1 MTTSYLLRQPTAA
14 TQEDPLTPAF
24 VLPTSPEGGKVAY
37 MDEQSQV
44 EPPKADQPKKVR
56 GRSPS
61 YPAISLPVAIER
73 AKVLYQEEK
82 QHAAPMDT
90 VVRHWGYRS
99 FNGPASLAVAA
110 LKKFGLIED
119 QGAGAG
125 RRAAVTDLAVTILS
139 NPDQQARR
147 VAIQEAALKP
157 AIHRDLWNKYG
168 AELPSDETLKWE
180 LTREREQRFT
190 DTGADEFIPEYR
202 HTLAFAGLPG
212 TDSVGTQIPDVQSED
227 DGDESESEPPDLPQR
242 TKRHPIRRSG
252 GMSEAGILTIPV
264 PVIGGP
270 PITIEGEFP
279 VSEVAWTQFI
289 AVLQAMKPGL
299 VAQRQTED
307 DVPID

>member
-1 MTTSYLLRQPTAA
+1 
-14 TQEDPLTPAF
+14 
-24 VLPTSPEGGKVAY
+24 
-37 MDEQSQV
+37 MDQQNPV
-44 EPPKADQPKKVR
+44 EPRKADPPKKVR

-61 YPAISLPVAIER
+61 YPAISLSTAIER
-73 AKVLYQEEK
+73 AKVLYQAEK
-82 QHAAPMDT
+82 QHAAPIDT

-99 FNGPASLAVAA
+99 FNGPASLSVAA

-119 QGAGAG
+119 QGAGSG
-125 RRAAVTDLAVTILS
+125 RRAGVTDLAVTILS
-139 NPDQQARR
+139 NPDKQARR
-147 VAIQEAALKP
+147 AAIQEAALKP
-157 AIHRDLWNKYG
+157 AIHRELWDKYG

-190 DTGADEFIPEYR
+190 ETGADEFIPEYR
-202 HTLAFAGLPG
+202 QTLAFAELPG

-227 DGDESESEPPDLPQR
+227 DGDESESVPPEPPPP
-242 TKRHPIRRSG
+242 TKRHPVRRSG
-252 GMSEAGILTIPV
+252 GMSESGILTIPV

-299 VAQRQTED
+299 VAQPPTDEGD
-307 DVPID
+307 DSID